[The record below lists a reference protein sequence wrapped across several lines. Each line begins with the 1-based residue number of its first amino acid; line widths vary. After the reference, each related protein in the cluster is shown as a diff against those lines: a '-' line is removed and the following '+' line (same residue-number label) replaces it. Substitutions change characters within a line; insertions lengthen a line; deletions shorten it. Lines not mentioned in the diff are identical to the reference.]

1 MKKILIVENDPI
13 LRGIYRRKFDLS
25 GFVVEAVDD
34 GPAALDTIPIFQP
47 NLIQMDLSLPSMSG
61 TDLIRKIRAMNSF
74 KLVPIVVLS
83 SFYRPDLIKGAFDAG
98 ANKCVSKMDCTPNLA
113 LEIVEQI
120 FSGEVVG
127 LYPQPLGSAPMPL
140 SMPPPKPEGAI
151 SMPTQ
156 PAAAP
161 TQGVPPELGSRG
173 SSPLPTTA
181 TPTSPL
187 ALPPSPP
194 SLVRLVVPPSPPKFG
209 SSSPPAPAPLAPE
222 KEKGLPTAP
231 TIKMPSLAPT
241 PPASP
246 GIPGPTPTPS
256 FRMPSAPKFP
266 TAAPAPV
273 APEELGTRGGSPL
286 PTPAPPAREEPGEA
300 PPPEFG
306 SDATSSFRM
315 EIRQEFLKRVPQ
327 IQADLRE
334 RVGALVRSK
343 STTEQL
349 SLLQGFNVSISS
361 LVGLA
366 GITGFS
372 RIAHM
377 AGALEALIKDL
388 QKKPKQMTSSVLRS
402 IAHAS
407 DCLNVLFRDINQG
420 GQEIPQ
426 APLILAV
433 DDEPISRRTISVALA
448 KANLRCICIEEPR
461 MAATIL
467 AENQFDLIFLD
478 AEMPEMNGFELCAEL
493 RKTATNKATPV
504 IFVTSLTNFE
514 VRAQS
519 SLAGANDLIAKPF
532 LMMELAVK
540 ALTYLL
546 RPKSIVDNKGQPGV
560 TN

>member
-34 GPAALDTIPIFQP
+34 GPVALDTIRDFKP
-47 NLIQMDLSLPSMSG
+47 NLIQMDLALPSMSG
-61 TDLIRKIRAMNSF
+61 TELIRKIRALPNF
-74 KLVPIVVLS
+74 RIVPIVVLS
-83 SFYRPDLIKGAFDAG
+83 SFYRPDLVKEAYDAG

-120 FSGEVVG
+120 FSGEILG
-127 LYPQPLGSAPMPL
+127 LYPQPLGNSPVPV
-140 SMPPPKPEGAI
+140 SMPPPPPKPDAPI
-151 SMPTQ
+151 AMPAPVEATPPPP

-161 TQGVPPELGSRG
+161 PFSPAPAV
-173 SSPLPTTA
+173 SSLP
-181 TPTSPL
+181 
-187 ALPPSPP
+187 
-194 SLVRLVVPPSPPKFG
+194 RLVIPPSPPKFG
-209 SSSPPAPAPLAPE
+209 GAATAPPAPHTPPAPEKMPFAVPLIKMPPPAPAP
-222 KEKGLPTAP
+222 
-231 TIKMPSLAPT
+231 
-241 PPASP
+241 ASP
-246 GIPGPTPTPS
+246 AIPPPTPTPVFS
-256 FRMPSAPKFP
+256 GLRVPAAPKFP
-266 TAAPAPV
+266 SSAPAPPPPPRAAEPAAPEEEREETAAPD
-273 APEELGTRGGSPL
+273 
-286 PTPAPPAREEPGEA
+286 
-300 PPPEFG
+300 FG
-306 SDATSSFRM
+306 SDATSTFRL

-327 IQADLRE
+327 IQMDLRE

-349 SLLQGFNVSISS
+349 TLLQGFNSSISS

-372 RIAHM
+372 RIAHL
-377 AGALEALIKDL
+377 AGAMEALIKDL
-388 QKKPKQMTSSVLRS
+388 QKKPKQMTSSVLRT

-407 DCLNVLFRDINQG
+407 DCLNVLFRDIHLG
-420 GQEIPQ
+420 AQEVPQ
-426 APLILAV
+426 SLLILAV

-448 KANLRCICIEEPR
+448 KASLRCICIEEAK
-461 MAATIL
+461 MALTIL
-467 AENQFDLIFLD
+467 AENQFDLVFLD
-478 AEMPEMNGFELCAEL
+478 AEMPEMNGFELCAGL

-546 RPKSIVDNKGQPGV
+546 RPKSIVDSKSQPAGS
-560 TN
+560 

>member
-34 GPAALDTIPIFQP
+34 GPVALDTIPIFQP
-47 NLIQMDLSLPSMSG
+47 NLIQMDLSLPSMNG
-61 TDLIRKIRAMNSF
+61 TDLIRKIRGMNNF

-83 SFYRPDLIKGAFDAG
+83 SFYRPDLIKDAFDAG

-127 LYPQPLGSAPMPL
+127 LYPQPLGSAPMPP
-140 SMPPPKPEGAI
+140 SMPPPKPAGSIA
-151 SMPTQ
+151 MPAST
-156 PAAAP
+156 AP
-161 TQGVPPELGSRG
+161 TPGSPPELGTRG
-173 SSPLPTTA
+173 SPPLPSPSPA
-181 TPTSPL
+181 AAGSPL

-209 SSSPPAPAPLAPE
+209 SSAPAAPAAPE
-222 KEKGLPTAP
+222 KEKGLPPAP
-231 TIKMPSLAPT
+231 TIKMPSLVPT

-246 GIPGPTPTPS
+246 GTPGPAPAPTV
-256 FRMPSAPKFP
+256 RMPVTPRFP
-266 TAAPAPV
+266 TAAPA
-273 APEELGTRGGSPL
+273 SP
-286 PTPAPPAREEPGEA
+286 PPARTSPAPAPVAAVAAEPAAES
-300 PPPEFG
+300 PPLEFG

-349 SLLQGFNVSISS
+349 ALLQGFNTSISS

-388 QKKPKQMTSSVLRS
+388 QKKPKQLTSSVLRS

-467 AENQFDLIFLD
+467 AENQFDLVFLD

-546 RPKSIVDNKGQPGV
+546 RPKSIMDNKGQAAGAG
-560 TN
+560 

>member
-1 MKKILIVENDPI
+1 MKKILIIENDPV

-34 GPAALDTIPIFQP
+34 GPVALETLPVFKP
-47 NLIQMDLSLPSMSG
+47 NLIQMDISLPSMSG
-61 TDLIRKIRAMNSF
+61 TELIRKIRALHGF
-74 KLVPIVVLS
+74 HIVPIVVLS
-83 SFYRPDLIKGAFDAG
+83 SFYRPDLIKEAFDAG

-127 LYPQPLGSAPMPL
+127 LYPSPLGASPVPT
-140 SMPPPKPEGAI
+140 SMPPPPKPVAPAPPPPPAPVE
-151 SMPTQ
+151 PTR
-156 PAAAP
+156 
-161 TQGVPPELGSRG
+161 PPEPVAPPPPPAPSPL
-173 SSPLPTTA
+173 SSPPPTVSLPRVA
-181 TPTSPL
+181 I
-187 ALPPSPP
+187 PPSPP
-194 SLVRLVVPPSPPKFG
+194 RFG
-209 SSSPPAPAPLAPE
+209 AFTPAPAASAAPANPPAAPE
-222 KEKGLPTAP
+222 RIPALAP
-231 TIKMPSLAPT
+231 TIKMPKLTPTGQSL
-241 PPASP
+241 PA
-246 GIPGPTPTPS
+246 PTPTPILS
-256 FRMPSAPKFP
+256 SATRLVPAPKLP
-266 TAAPAPV
+266 TPAAPAP
-273 APEELGTRGGSPL
+273 
-286 PTPAPPAREEPGEA
+286 TPASMPAPAAESAEA
-300 PPPEFG
+300 AAPEFG
-306 SDATSSFRM
+306 SDATSAFRL

-349 SLLQGFNVSISS
+349 SLLHGFNSSISS

-366 GITGFS
+366 GITGFT
-372 RIAHM
+372 RIAHL
-377 AGALEALIKDL
+377 AGAMEALIKDL
-388 QKKPKQMTSSVLRS
+388 QKKPKQMTSSVLRT

-407 DCLNVLFRDINQG
+407 DCLNVLFRDIHQG
-420 GQEIPQ
+420 TQEIPQ
-426 APLILAV
+426 SLLILAV

-448 KANLRCICIEEPR
+448 KANLRCICIEESK
-461 MAATIL
+461 MALTIL
-467 AENQFDLIFLD
+467 GENQFDLVFLD

-540 ALTYLL
+540 SLTYLL
-546 RPKSIVDNKGQPGV
+546 RPKSLVDVKSQPDG
-560 TN
+560 N

>member
-34 GPAALDTIPIFQP
+34 GPVALDTIPIFQP
-47 NLIQMDLSLPSMSG
+47 NLIQMDLSLPSMNG
-61 TDLIRKIRAMNSF
+61 TDLIRKIRGMNNF

-83 SFYRPDLIKGAFDAG
+83 SFYRPDLIKDAFDAG

-127 LYPQPLGSAPMPL
+127 LYPQPLGSAPMPP
-140 SMPPPKPEGAI
+140 SMPPPKPAGSIA
-151 SMPTQ
+151 MPAST
-156 PAAAP
+156 AP
-161 TQGVPPELGSRG
+161 TPGSPPELGTRG
-173 SSPLPTTA
+173 SPPLPSPSPA
-181 TPTSPL
+181 AAGSPL

-209 SSSPPAPAPLAPE
+209 SSAPAAPAAPE
-222 KEKGLPTAP
+222 KEKGLPPAP
-231 TIKMPSLAPT
+231 TIKMPSLVPT

-246 GIPGPTPTPS
+246 GTPGPAPAPTV
-256 FRMPSAPKFP
+256 RMPVTPRFP
-266 TAAPAPV
+266 TAAPASPPAARTSPAPAPV
-273 APEELGTRGGSPL
+273 AAVAAEPAAESPPL
-286 PTPAPPAREEPGEA
+286 
-300 PPPEFG
+300 EFG

-349 SLLQGFNVSISS
+349 ALLQGFNTSISS

-388 QKKPKQMTSSVLRS
+388 QKKPKQLTSSVLRS

-467 AENQFDLIFLD
+467 AENQFDLVFLD

-546 RPKSIVDNKGQPGV
+546 RPKSIMDNKGQAAGAV
-560 TN
+560 

>member
-34 GPAALDTIPIFQP
+34 GPIALETVPGFKP
-47 NLIQMDLSLPSMSG
+47 NLIQMDLTLPSMSG
-61 TDLIRKIRAMNSF
+61 TELIRKIRAMPNF
-74 KLVPIVVLS
+74 KIVPIVVLS
-83 SFYRPDLIKGAFDAG
+83 SFYRPDLIKEAFEAG

-120 FSGEVVG
+120 FSGEIVG
-127 LYPQPLGSAPMPL
+127 LYPQPLGNSAIPV
-140 SMPPPKPEGAI
+140 SMPPPPPPKPIA
-151 SMPTQ
+151 MPAPAEPPPPAEEEAPLPSEPPPP
-156 PAAAP
+156 PAA
-161 TQGVPPELGSRG
+161 
-173 SSPLPTTA
+173 SP
-181 TPTSPL
+181 
-187 ALPPSPP
+187 
-194 SLVRLVVPPSPPKFG
+194 RLVIPPSPPKFG
-209 SSSPPAPAPLAPE
+209 GAATPASAPIAPIELSAPAERTAAGTIPFHPAPIKMPASPPPAAKPSVVPPTPPKFSGVRMPTVPKFPTSAAAAATAPPPPPAPAPAEPE
-222 KEKGLPTAP
+222 TE
-231 TIKMPSLAPT
+231 
-241 PPASP
+241 PP
-246 GIPGPTPTPS
+246 GQ
-256 FRMPSAPKFP
+256 
-266 TAAPAPV
+266 AAPD
-273 APEELGTRGGSPL
+273 
-286 PTPAPPAREEPGEA
+286 
-300 PPPEFG
+300 FG
-306 SDATSSFRM
+306 SDATSAFRL

-327 IQADLRE
+327 IQSDLRE

-349 SLLQGFNVSISS
+349 SLLQGFNTSISS

-372 RIAHM
+372 RIAHL
-377 AGALEALIKDL
+377 AGAMEALVKDL
-388 QKKPKQMTSSVLRS
+388 QKKPKQMTSSVLRT

-420 GQEIPQ
+420 AQDVPQ
-426 APLILAV
+426 SLLILAV

-448 KANLRCICIEEPR
+448 KANLRCICIEESR
-461 MAATIL
+461 MAMTIL
-467 AENQFDLIFLD
+467 AENQFDLVFLD

-546 RPKSIVDNKGQPGV
+546 RPKSIVDVKSQPGG
-560 TN
+560 N